1 MNDTVKSTKT
11 KKKKFSIA
19 DLQSKPKRLTLVHP
33 DESIDVGD
41 AWVELISA
49 HASLEY
55 MLTVMRLSKMDLTT
69 LAPIDEFAIQA
80 ELVVS
85 VMTGWDEESFGIEFS
100 KEAAKTFLMQPDNI
114 WIRTQIEAAVKEDSG
129 FFTKA

>member
-1 MNDTVKSTKT
+1 MNAKT

-33 DESIDVGD
+33 DETIDVGD
-41 AWVELISA
+41 AWVELVSP

-55 MLTVMRLSKMDLTT
+55 MLTLMRLSKMDLTNLT
-69 LAPIDEFAIQA
+69 PIEEFTIQTD
-80 ELVVS
+80 LVVS
-85 VMTGWDEESFGIEFS
+85 VLSGWDEESFGLEFS
-100 KEAAKTFLMQPDNI
+100 KDTAKTFLLQPDNV
-114 WIRTQIEAAVKEDSG
+114 WIRSQIESTIKEDSG